1 MGYTKWLAH
10 HSATSQKYTDTV
22 YSIAH
27 FSTKDGK
34 QILHMQER
42 EGYGKRNEQALT
54 AAIKTMFTVEKS
66 WGVWMFNKAHC
77 QENKFTT
84 RAT

>member
-10 HSATSQKYTDTV
+10 HSATSQGHTDTV

-27 FSTKDGK
+27 FFTKDGK
-34 QILHMQER
+34 QIIHMQER

-66 WGVWMFNKAHC
+66 WGLWMSNKAHC

-84 RAT
+84 RTT